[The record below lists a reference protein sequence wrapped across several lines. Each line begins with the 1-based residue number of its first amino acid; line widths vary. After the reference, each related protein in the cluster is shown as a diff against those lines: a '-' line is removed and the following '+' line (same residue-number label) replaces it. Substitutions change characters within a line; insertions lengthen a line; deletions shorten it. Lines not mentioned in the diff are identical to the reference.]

1 MVGATNRPELIDPA
15 MLSLLI
21 VDPHILPSWGLYRY
35 IDFMQ
40 DNGLN
45 ASAYQV
51 VFWSKMAM
59 PLVILVMVFLAVPL
73 LFGTLRSVGI
83 GQRVFIGVLIGIA
96 FYIVNKG
103 FSQLAVVYALNPLL
117 AAVAPGLL
125 CFAVAIWVLRKVR

>member
-1 MVGATNRPELIDPA
+1 
-15 MLSLLI
+15 
-21 VDPHILPSWGLYRY
+21 
-35 IDFMQ
+35 
-40 DNGLN
+40 
-45 ASAYQV
+45 
-51 VFWSKMAM
+51 M